1 MILLQVNQLTKYYG
15 ADLILHNIKL
25 EIQTRDR
32 IALVGRNGSG
42 KSTLLKIIAGELNY
56 DSGEIIKPKDVTI
69 GFLDQYTGLDTDNS
83 IWEEM
88 MNVFQDLKD
97 MEKQLRY
104 LEQQM
109 SKEDVYQN
117 EMKYN
122 KILSE

>member
-1 MILLQVNQLTKYYG
+1 MYVMILLQVNQLTKYYG

-104 LEQQM
+104 LEQQIQRP
-109 SKEDVYQN
+109 D
-117 EMKYN
+117 
-122 KILSE
+122 